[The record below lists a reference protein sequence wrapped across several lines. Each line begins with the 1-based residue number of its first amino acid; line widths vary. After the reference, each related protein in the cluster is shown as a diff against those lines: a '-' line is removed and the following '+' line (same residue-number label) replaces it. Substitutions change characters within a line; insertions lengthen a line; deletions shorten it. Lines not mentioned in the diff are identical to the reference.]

1 MKSYQ
6 RKLIHFGRATKRR
19 LSLIVALIFPIMM
32 MGEVRYH
39 CEKDSEAVMDL
50 LSKISSEAPIGER
63 VSQAAAA
70 LCGIPAAESADNDSI
85 GNILIRLDSLSR
97 REFINVALA
106 AAIAAS
112 KTDPDVK
119 DFEKALENVSR
130 KKGKDEGFASQFFY
144 GSDWIVD
151 NKYRGNIEEMT
162 EYVEN
167 GNYKTKTL
175 DFITRHKDQFPAM
188 KNQEVADKVQ
198 VSEMGFRSHR
208 VPHLKKQSVNNKT
221 IKELFQDGDII
232 IMLPPDYDFDIY
244 DMGILTIKD
253 GEPYMTHISKEKAE
267 IAQDPFTLS
276 RLFKNEGQFFYGFRW
291 LRPKE

>member
-1 MKSYQ
+1 MNQTIIK
-6 RKLIHFGRATKRR
+6 FG
-19 LSLIVALIFPIMM
+19 LSILCFLLFPMWLS
-32 MGEVRYH
+32 GEVRYH
-39 CEKDSEAVMDL
+39 CPNDSDAVVEL
-50 LSKISSEAPIGER
+50 LSKISADAPIGER

-70 LCGIPAAESADNDSI
+70 LTGIPASESADNDTI
-85 GNILIRLDSLSR
+85 GTIVIRLDSLSR
-97 REFINVALA
+97 RELINVALA
-106 AAIAAS
+106 AAIAAA
-112 KTDPDVK
+112 KTDPQVK

-175 DFITRHKDQFPAM
+175 DYVTRNKDKFPAM
-188 KNQEVADKVQ
+188 KNPQIADKVQ

-208 VPHLKKQSVNNKT
+208 VPHLKKQSVTNKN
-221 IKELFQDGDII
+221 IKGMFQDGDII

-244 DMGILTIKD
+244 DIGILTIIN
-253 GEPYMTHISKEKAE
+253 GEPFMTHVDKETGL
-267 IAQDPFTLS
+267 IGQDKFPLS

-291 LRPKE
+291 IRPLE